1 MKSFLRKLL
10 TLIELSSKRQNK
22 KALIDPLMGIIL
34 QVRDLEYEQTMSFMA
49 VERRGMSNKYFALME
64 IAEKLAPDLAE
75 DIQMYKERRRE
86 PEENSSS
93 D

>member
-1 MKSFLRKLL
+1 
-10 TLIELSSKRQNK
+10 
-22 KALIDPLMGIIL
+22 
-34 QVRDLEYEQTMSFMA
+34 
-49 VERRGMSNKYFALME
+49 MSNKYFALME

-93 D
+93 DQIEVDLNEPQKPKVGCQRTFIDLTEENDDHI